1 MRLLGIVV
9 RTAKQLDIDT
19 NFLADKNDARVDLVI
34 NIKNDEI
41 ADLIAENSAAIELVT
56 SVKDAEIADQAESL
70 YKANLEISEL
80 LDQGQRLKELEMGIG
95 EMNTTVQEQLLKIM
109 QNQKARI
116 KEIMNHA

>member
-56 SVKDAEIADQAESL
+56 SVKDAEIADMAESL
-70 YKANLEISEL
+70 YKANLEISKL
-80 LDQGQRLKELEMGIG
+80 LDQGQKLKELEMGIG